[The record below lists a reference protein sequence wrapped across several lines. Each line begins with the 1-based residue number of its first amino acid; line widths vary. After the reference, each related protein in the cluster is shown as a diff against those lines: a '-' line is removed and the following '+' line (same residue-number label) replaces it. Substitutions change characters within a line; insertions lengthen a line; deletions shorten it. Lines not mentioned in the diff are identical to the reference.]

1 MNNWNLVEI
10 LKQFSSKQKLFVL
23 VFMVLVIGST
33 TVITTYLTTTSKDLD
48 DEITRLKEDNTIL
61 REDIEKLKERE
72 ETLTA
77 MVVEILQKASNLK
90 NNLEEEDNRVVM
102 SVSRE
107 APYLSG
113 ENTSSVKKDS
123 LLVKS
128 DTIGRRL
135 ASVMNYVPEPEPKKN
150 AKTIEMLDEI
160 INTGKEIRKD
170 NP

>member
-113 ENTSSVKKDS
+113 ENTSSVK
-123 LLVKS
+123 S